1 MKKIFNTLVIFC
13 VAFCTIFCAEQALAT
28 CPQKET
34 EIVTGAACSIKELN
48 LEKNKTAQEKINLS
62 PTKERNLRPVK
73 INSRVQQ
80 SDGDNCLL
88 GMCLYRSLLEGKFI
102 K

>member
-1 MKKIFNTLVIFC
+1 MEKIFKTLVIFY
-13 VAFCTIFCAEQALAT
+13 VAFCTIFYAEQSLAT
-28 CPQKET
+28 CSKKAT

-62 PTKERNLRPVK
+62 PIKESNLRPVK
-73 INSRVQQ
+73 INSKVQK
-80 SDGDNCLL
+80 SDGDNCIL
-88 GMCLYRSLLEGKFI
+88 GMCLYRNVLEGKFV